1 MTLSTVLD
9 LINRRQAMSKLTT
22 ASEPVYTAIDRPHP
36 PPTSTWTIDPADSS
50 VSLAWRKLRLWTV
63 TGRLHC
69 LGVIH
74 VDDLPPVGVIRFQQ
88 PSGLPVLTMALEP
101 ASVETGD
108 ADRTTML
115 GGPAVADTLRHQW
128 WTLRSESLEVL
139 PTGTWRVMAT
149 LTARDTTAL
158 IELHFEIDPGASGP
172 EWLVLRGRGVL
183 DRRAFDIGKRAWIF
197 DPKIQLDLTLHAR
210 RAETHL
216 NTESQDGDGH
226 TTNHRVGLSPVLA
239 ASPAQVVGRRG

>member
-9 LINRRQAMSKLTT
+9 LINRRQVMSKLAT
-22 ASEPVYTAIDRPHP
+22 ASEPVFTAIDRSHP
-36 PPTSTWTIDPADSS
+36 PPASTWTIDPADSS

-74 VDDLPPVGVIRFQQ
+74 VDGLPPVGVIRFEQ

-108 ADRTTML
+108 ADSAAML
-115 GGPAVADTLRHQW
+115 RGTDVFDGLGHRW

-149 LTARDTTAL
+149 LTARGTTGL
-158 IELHFEIDPGASGP
+158 IELHFEIDPEASGP
-172 EWLVLRGRGVL
+172 EWLVLRGRGLL
-183 DRRAFDIGKRAWIF
+183 DRRAFDIGKWAFVF
-197 DPKIQLDLTLHAR
+197 DSKIQLDLTLHAR
-210 RAETHL
+210 RAET
-216 NTESQDGDGH
+216 NTSTEGQDGDGH
-226 TTNHRVGLSPVLA
+226 TNNRHAGLSPVLA
-239 ASPAQVVGRRG
+239 ASSAQVVARRG